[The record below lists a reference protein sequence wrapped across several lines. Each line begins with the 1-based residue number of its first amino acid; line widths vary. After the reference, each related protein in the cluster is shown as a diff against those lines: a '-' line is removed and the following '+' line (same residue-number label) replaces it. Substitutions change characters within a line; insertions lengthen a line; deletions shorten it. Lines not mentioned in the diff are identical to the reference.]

1 MGDPGYKLGRYHRE
15 AQFFLL
21 NCSFDQNMAD
31 APIYQSG
38 DRVLNWGH
46 RVYYSNS
53 HRDGGDYTW
62 HKNNTS
68 LKAMDITFKSVFGD
82 KWIK

>member
-1 MGDPGYKLGRYHRE
+1 
-15 AQFFLL
+15 
-21 NCSFDQNMAD
+21 MAD

-46 RVYYSNS
+46 RVFYSGS
-53 HRDGGDYTW
+53 HRDEGDYTW

-68 LKAMDITFKSVFGD
+68 LKAADFTFKSVFGD
-82 KWIK
+82 KWKK